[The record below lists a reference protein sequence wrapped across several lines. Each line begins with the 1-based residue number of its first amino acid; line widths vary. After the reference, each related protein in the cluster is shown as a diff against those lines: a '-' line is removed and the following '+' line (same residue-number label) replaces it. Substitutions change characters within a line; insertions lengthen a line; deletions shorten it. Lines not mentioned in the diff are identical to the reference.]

1 MVAKKTQEPTSQ
13 PTAAQ
18 DIYTLPDK
26 DPRFPFSLMRFRI
39 VCGIFHDPRSRITPR
54 RFCWSCCC
62 CCCGGGCKLGLKLR
76 GGGWVGEKLT
86 KTVGWRI
93 LMILMNCVCGFCCVV
108 ASLPAQKETETKSNH
123 PPHPFYV
130 SSPYSVLLLI
140 TPILSIYPSI
150 HEPIQSPSWCKQYT
164 YMGMYIYPCCCVFD
178 LFSCK
183 PRLVLCLLLGGSCK
197 CRPQLQVSIGTSV
210 GRKV

>member
-1 MVAKKTQEPTSQ
+1 MMVMVAKQAQEPTSQ

-39 VCGIFHDPRSRITPR
+39 VSGIFHDPRSRITPR
-54 RFCWSCCC
+54 RFCWSC

-93 LMILMNCVCGFCCVV
+93 LMILMNCVW
-108 ASLPAQKETETKSNH
+108 
-123 PPHPFYV
+123 
-130 SSPYSVLLLI
+130 VLLCCCFPACSKGNRNQIEPPTTSFLRI
-140 TPILSIYPSI
+140 LPILCIIIDYSDSIHLSIYSWTHPKSVLVQAVHVHRYKCTCIPVAVYSI
-150 HEPIQSPSWCKQYT
+150 YSRANPDS
-164 YMGMYIYPCCCVFD
+164 CCAFY
-178 LFSCK
+178 
-183 PRLVLCLLLGGSCK
+183 LVAAVNVVHSYRWASGH
-197 CRPQLQVSIGTSV
+197 Q
-210 GRKV
+210 